1 MRQTL
6 LLLLSFCIILSVH
19 GQGDRPV
26 CQTDQQMKV
35 LYQKHP
41 ESRKEAQEFEQLMH
55 KRKLNQASGK
65 VTASGYTIPVVF
77 HIFGSDFAGKTV
89 DDNTIITA
97 LEKVNED
104 FNGLNDDY
112 NTVSALFS
120 GLRST
125 LDIEFK
131 LAKIDPNGNP
141 TTGINYYPE
150 RSGFGNGGGYDS
162 QIQQYA
168 WDNYMYMNVYIM
180 LDLYADGTYN
190 NSGVAWYPDTWMSD
204 NNLAR
209 VVYNGRYLYGNTDK
223 EFASV
228 LTHEFG
234 HWLNLAHTFDNECN
248 APGDNVDDT
257 PATTANSGTCNVT
270 TEMCPGAGIPNGENY
285 MDYSSCYKMFTQGQ
299 IARMTAALDHASRQP
314 LWQQSNLEATGVN
327 NASQPIL
334 LYSVSQLNESDNNNG
349 GIEGSAT
356 ISAKNGA
363 AFATTGILT
372 QGTHYTASN
381 VPAGLSLS
389 INVESSTSAQMSFTG
404 SASAHASSNSVTDIS
419 ITFLDPAIAGGAS
432 SIQNP
437 TYSGFALYFQDPYT
451 IVYNDIT
458 DITANSSATW
468 TYFTVE
474 YGDGAYGSWYD
485 AGKLRLETYTKPL
498 VCEGSTR
505 NISLLT
511 SGTPIGTGNNW
522 VDGGAYPDEHDLR
535 SSSYTA
541 WDGQTG
547 YVGFRFSSP
556 EGKKLHGWMKV
567 SVNASGN
574 AFTVYEYA
582 YYTKPEGTII
592 AGSTTTNPAPVAAFT
607 ASATSLTPGE
617 SITYSDQSTGSP
629 DSWSWSF
636 PGGTPATSTEQ
647 NPTVTYNT
655 AGTYNVALTVTNAN
669 GSDTKTATNLITVD
683 GGSTTYCSSSGDDAS
698 YEHIANVAIGDF
710 SNPTGASTY
719 SDYTGLTINLVKG
732 SNSLTLTPG
741 FSGSAYNEYFR
752 VWIDFNQDGDFDDAG
767 ELAFDAGSA
776 LSSAV
781 SGSIT
786 VPASASEGTTRLRV
800 SMRYRS
806 APQACGSIVYGEV
819 EDYTASIGDAIT
831 INAPGNLT
839 ASGAST
845 SVSLNWTDNSDNEES
860 FEIERSADG
869 TNFSPVT
876 SVATNTTSYSD
887 TGLSPNTTYTY
898 RVRAKKG
905 SAYSAYSNSSSA
917 TTSSGA
923 EYCSVTNGNPSGQ
936 YITRVSIGSI
946 DNSSSFDTNGYSD
959 YTAQSTNISSS
970 ETLTIT
976 PHNTWP
982 GTAAKAWVDWNKDG
996 DFDDANEEVL
1006 SASGA
1011 AGPYSATI
1019 SVPSGVSGSVRL
1031 RVRVAYSATPTPCE
1045 DLYFSE
1051 VEDYTLNTGSSAGPT
1066 RSGAGIDFEKEVSL
1080 FPNPSREGKF
1090 SIKYPEYEGDLE
1102 ITVLSLQGVT
1112 IHQEVIPQHA
1122 ANIGMISIQL
1132 NQNVRGTYLVRVKN
1146 NSSSVVR
1153 KIQFQ

>member
-1 MRQTL
+1 MKQIL
-6 LLLLSFCIILSVH
+6 LLLLSFYITLTVH
-19 GQGDRPV
+19 GQGDKPM
-26 CQTDQQMKV
+26 CQTDTRMKE
-35 LYQKHP
+35 LYHQHP
-41 ESRKEAQEFEQLMH
+41 ESRKEAQEFEQLIRH
-55 KRKLNQASGK
+55 RKQNQIAGK
-65 VTASGYTIPVVF
+65 ETASTYTIPVVF
-77 HIFGSDFAGKTV
+77 HVFGSDFAGKTV

-131 LAKIDPNGNP
+131 LAKTDPSGNP

-162 QIQQYA
+162 QIRQFA

-180 LDLYADGTYN
+180 LDLYADGAYN
-190 NSGVAWYPDTWMSD
+190 NSGVAWYPDSWMSD
-204 NNLAR
+204 NNLSR

-234 HWLNLAHTFDNECN
+234 HWLNLAHTFDNGCS

-270 TEMCPGAGIPNGENY
+270 TEMCSGAGIPNGENY

-299 IARMTAALDHASRQP
+299 VARMIAALDHASRQP
-314 LWQQSNLEATGVN
+314 LWQESNLEATGVN

-334 LYSVSQLNESDNNNG
+334 LYSVSQLYEDDNNSG
-349 GIEGSAT
+349 AIEGNAT

-363 AFATTGILT
+363 TFATSGMLT
-372 QGTHYTASN
+372 QGTHYTATN
-381 VPAGLSLS
+381 VPAGLALQ
-389 INVESSTSAQMSFTG
+389 INIESSTSAQMSFAG
-404 SASAHASSNSVTDIS
+404 NASSHASSNSVSDIS
-419 ITFLDPAIAGGAS
+419 ITFLDAAISGGAS

-451 IVYNDIT
+451 IVHNDIN

-468 TYFTVE
+468 TYFTVG

-485 AGKLRLETYTKPL
+485 GGKLRLETYTKPL
-498 VCEGSTR
+498 VCEGSSR

-511 SGTPIGTGNNW
+511 SGTPIGTNSNW

-541 WDGQTG
+541 WDGKTG

-556 EGKKLHGWMKV
+556 EGKSLHGWMRV

-574 AFTVYEYA
+574 SFTVYEYA
-582 YYTKPEGTII
+582 YYTKPEGTIA
-592 AGSTTTNPAPVAAFT
+592 AGSTTVNPAPVAAFT
-607 ASATSLTPGE
+607 VSATNITPGQ
-617 SITYSDQSTGSP
+617 SITFSDQSTGTP
-629 DSWSWSF
+629 TAWSWSF

-647 NPTVTYNT
+647 NPTVTYSSP
-655 AGTYNVALTVTNAN
+655 GSYNVELTVTNTN
-669 GSDTKTATNLITVD
+669 GSNTKTAANFIIVNS
-683 GGSTTYCSSSGDDAS
+683 GSTTYCSSEGDDAS
-698 YEHIANVAIGDF
+698 YEHISNVSIGSF

-719 SDYTGLTINLVKG
+719 SDYTGLTIDLVKG
-732 SNSLTLTPG
+732 SNSFTLTPG

-752 VWIDFNQDGDFDDAG
+752 VWIDYNQDGDFSDSG

-776 LSSAV
+776 SSSAV
-781 SGSIT
+781 SGTIL
-786 VPASASEGTTRLRV
+786 VPGSALDGTTRLRV

-819 EDYTASIGDAIT
+819 EDYTVNIGNATT

-839 ASGAST
+839 ASATSSSASL
-845 SVSLNWTDNSDNEES
+845 SWTDNSNNEDG
-860 FEIERSADG
+860 FEVERSTDG
-869 TNFSPVT
+869 TSFSQVS
-876 SVATNTTSYSD
+876 SVAANTTSYNDS
-887 TGLSPNTTYTY
+887 GLTPNTTYTY

-905 SAYSAYSNSSSA
+905 SSYSAYSNSSST
-917 TTSSGA
+917 TTSGGGA
-923 EYCSVTNGNPSGQ
+923 DYCEVTNGNPSGQ
-936 YITRVSIGSI
+936 YIVNVQIGDI
-946 DNSSSFDTNGYSD
+946 DNSSTHTADGYSD
-959 YTAQSTNISSS
+959 YTSQSTNISSS
-970 ETLTIT
+970 ETLTVT
-976 PHNTWP
+976 PHNTWSA
-982 GTAAKAWVDWNKDG
+982 TAAKAWVDWNKDG
-996 DFDDANEEVL
+996 DFDDTNEEVL
-1006 SASGA
+1006 NAGGSAGS
-1011 AGPYSATI
+1011 YSTTVT
-1019 SVPSGVSGSVRL
+1019 VPSGISGAVRL
-1031 RVRVAYSATPTPCE
+1031 RVRVAYSATPTPCD

-1051 VEDYTLNTGSSAGPT
+1051 VEDYTLHV
-1066 RSGAGIDFEKEVSL
+1066 GAGSGPSTSSSDFEREISM
-1080 FPNPSREGKF
+1080 FPNPSKEGRLN
-1090 SIKYPEYEGDLE
+1090 IKLPEYDGDLE
-1102 ITVLSLQGVT
+1102 VAVLSLQGA
-1112 IHQEVIPQHA
+1112 IIYHEIIPQQTTDA
-1122 ANIGMISIQL
+1122 GAISIRI
-1132 NQNVRGTYLVRVKN
+1132 NQKLRGTFLVRVKS
-1146 NSSSVVR
+1146 NSSSAVR
-1153 KIQFQ
+1153 KIQFE